1 MTGDRDMLAFRHGYY
16 ELFVSLFSK
25 EPAGD
30 LLLRLPN
37 GIAERIEAA
46 RNLDAVLGQ
55 GWEEMHRFLSQTPS
69 AELAESVADEYTRLF
84 IGPYGPKVNPYESFY
99 FTGRL
104 FDRPLAD
111 LRGFLKTV
119 GIEKQEDYAEPEDSL
134 AFELE
139 VMRWLTAKQ
148 LASSDDE
155 EENRRIGQQ
164 TTLLKDH
171 LLIWG
176 PTCAR
181 DIEQAKGASFY
192 RGAAMILRAFLE
204 MENQTLRDW
213 GVEKPISLEEA
224 RNRYGAFR
232 QWKGPTFDGNPGR
245 EQKS

>member
-1 MTGDRDMLAFRHGYY
+1 MMGDRDMLAFRHGYY
-16 ELFVSLFSK
+16 ELLVSLFWK

-30 LLLRLPN
+30 LLLRLPD
-37 GIAERIEAA
+37 GIGECIEAA
-46 RNLDAVLGQ
+46 RNLDALLAQ
-55 GWEEMHRFLSQTPS
+55 GWEEMQRFLSDTPS
-69 AELAESVADEYTRLF
+69 AQLAEAVTDEYTRLF

-119 GIEKQEDYAEPEDSL
+119 GIEKKEDYPEPEDFL

-148 LASSDDE
+148 LAASDDE
-155 EENRRIGQQ
+155 QEKQYIGQQ
-164 TTLLKDH
+164 ATLLKDH
-171 LLIWG
+171 MLIWG

-181 DIEQAKGASFY
+181 DIEQAKGANFY
-192 RGAAMILRAFLE
+192 RGVAMMLRGFLE
-204 MENQTLRDW
+204 MERHILREW
-213 GVEKPISLEEA
+213 GGEEPISLEEA

-232 QWKGPTFDGNPGR
+232 EWKGPTFDGNPGGAL
-245 EQKS
+245 KS

>member
-1 MTGDRDMLAFRHGYY
+1 MIGDRDMLAFRHGYY

-25 EPAGD
+25 EPAGE

-55 GWEEMHRFLSQTPS
+55 GWEEMQRFLSQTPS

-119 GIEKQEDYAEPEDSL
+119 GIEKTEDYPEPEDSL

-155 EENRRIGQQ
+155 EESRRIGQQ
-164 TTLLKDH
+164 TTFLKDH

-192 RGAAMILRAFLE
+192 RGAAMTLRAFLE
-204 MENQTLRDW
+204 MESHLLAEW
-213 GVEKPISLEEA
+213 GAEKPISLEEA
-224 RNRYGAFR
+224 RKRYGAFR
-232 QWKGPTFDGNPGR
+232 QRKGPTFDGNPGG

>member
-1 MTGDRDMLAFRHGYY
+1 MIGDRDMLAFRHGYY

-30 LLLRLPN
+30 LLLRLSN
-37 GIAERIEAA
+37 GIGERIEAA
-46 RNLDAVLGQ
+46 RNLDALLAQ
-55 GWEEMHRFLSQTPS
+55 GWEEMRRFL
-69 AELAESVADEYTRLF
+69 AETAPEQLAEAVADEYTRLF

-111 LRGFLKTV
+111 LRGFLKTI
-119 GIEKQEDYAEPEDSL
+119 GIEKTEDYPEPEDFL

-148 LASSDDE
+148 LASSGDE

-164 TTLLKDH
+164 ATFLKDH

-176 PTCAR
+176 STCAR

-204 MENQTLRDW
+204 IETHSLREW
-213 GVEKPISLEEA
+213 GAEKPISLEEA
-224 RNRYGAFR
+224 KNRYGAFR
-232 QWKGPTFDGNPGR
+232 QWKGPTFDGNPGD
-245 EQKS
+245 EQK

>member
-1 MTGDRDMLAFRHGYY
+1 MIGDRDVLAFRHGYY

-37 GIAERIEAA
+37 GITERIEAA

-55 GWEEMHRFLSQTPS
+55 GWEEMRRFLSETAPEQ
-69 AELAESVADEYTRLF
+69 LAEAVAEEYTRLF

-99 FTGRL
+99 FTGRH

-119 GIEKQEDYAEPEDSL
+119 GIEKKEDYPEPEDSL

-148 LASSDDE
+148 LASLDDE

-164 TTLLKDH
+164 TAFLKDH

-176 PTCAR
+176 PTCAL
-181 DIEQAKGASFY
+181 DIERAKGANFY
-192 RGAAMILRAFLE
+192 RATAMILKAFLE
-204 MENQTLRDW
+204 MESQLLAEW
-213 GVEKPISLEEA
+213 GAERPSSLEEA
-224 RNRYGAFR
+224 KKRYGAFR
-232 QWKGPTFDGNPGR
+232 QWKGPTFDGNPGG